1 MKISTK
7 GRYATRAMLDLALH
21 TKEGPVQVKDISERI
36 GVSERYLEQLLG
48 PLRIAG
54 LVKATRGARGGFT
67 LSKSPSDI
75 KLSEI
80 IQAMEGSM
88 APVECVDSA
97 ETCSRSDKCVTREI
111 WSQIKDAIDGI
122 LGSTTLEDMVMRQQV
137 LEMNQGRCQ

>member
-21 TKEGPVQVKDISERI
+21 MNEGPVQVKEISGRI

-54 LVKATRGARGGFT
+54 LVKATRGARGGFM
-67 LSKSPSDI
+67 LSRAPSDI

-80 IQAMEGSM
+80 IRAMEGSM

-111 WSQIKDAIDGI
+111 WAQIKDAIDGI
-122 LGSTTLEDMVMRQQV
+122 LSSMTLEDMVLRQQA
-137 LEMNQGRCQ
+137 LDADQGHCV